1 MMRILYLVTRA
12 DMGGAQVHILDL
24 LHGLPAS
31 VDAVVGVGEEGYLTV
46 ALQRM
51 GVPHFVLP
59 NLVHPISPVKDYRA
73 VMETVRL
80 IRSTRAHIVH
90 AHTSKAGIVGRVA
103 AHFCGVPSVFT
114 AHTWCFAEGTS
125 WKWRYAGI
133 PAERLAGFW
142 SSAIINVSEE
152 NRRLAMVH
160 RIAGANRMVVIWNGI
175 PENRQRSRPDDA
187 VTPRIVM
194 VARFVEQKDQS
205 LLLRAV
211 ARLDRPVILTLI
223 GDGPRLA
230 AARAEAD
237 DLGLTD
243 RVEFLGQRYDVAQLL
258 ATSHIFALIS
268 NWEGFPLS
276 ILEAM
281 RAGLPVVA
289 SDVGGV
295 REAVIEGETGFA
307 VRCGDVAEVQER
319 LRELVDNP
327 VLRRKMGD
335 AGHARY
341 RSHFTLESMVRKTV
355 AVYEAIAAGMPLTRM
370 CLTSEISTSGGWP
383 VHTRS

>member
-1 MMRILYLVTRA
+1 
-12 DMGGAQVHILDL
+12 MGGAQVHLLDL

-31 VDAVVGVGEEGYLTV
+31 VDALVGVGEEGYLTES
-46 ALQRM
+46 LQRM
-51 GVPHFVLP
+51 GVPHFILP
-59 NLVHPISPVKDYRA
+59 NLVHPISPVKDFRA
-73 VMETVRL
+73 VMDTVRL

-103 AHFCGVPSVFT
+103 AHFCGVPAVFT

-133 PAERLAGFW
+133 PAERLAGLW
-142 SSAIINVSEE
+142 GSAIINVSEE
-152 NRRLAMVH
+152 NRRLAMQH
-160 RIAGANRMVVIWNGI
+160 RIAGANRMFVIWNGI
-175 PENRQRSRPDDA
+175 PENGQRSRPDDT

-205 LLLRAV
+205 LLLKAV
-211 ARLDRPVILTLI
+211 ARLDRPVILTFV

-230 AARAEAD
+230 AARAEVNG
-237 DLGLTD
+237 LGLAD
-243 RVEFLGQRYDVAQLL
+243 RVEFLGQRHDVTKLL

-295 REAVIEGETGFA
+295 REAVIEGETGF
-307 VRCGDVAEVQER
+307 VVGCGDAAEVQGR
-319 LRELVDNP
+319 LGELVDNP
-327 VLRRKMGD
+327 LLRRKMGD

-341 RSHFTLESMVRKTV
+341 RSHFTLESMVRKTM
-355 AVYEAIAAGMPLTRM
+355 AVYDAVTAGMPLTQM
-370 CLTSEISTSGGWP
+370 CLTPEESTTEGSP
-383 VHTRS
+383 VHTRP